1 MRKKTSFF
9 DFLVLYDVAFR
20 SWRDSSSIE
29 DRGRFHGWGESFD
42 AADYMSAYSVLHTKE
57 AWKWLIDST
66 RVFIFCEI
74 IHNISRFAQH
84 KDCFYALGDD
94 YPLLSFITPTVEEGP
109 FKTRAQI
116 RFDARCVNP
125 HIFPAVT
132 QASDEIK
139 RLMTGRQGSKQ
150 YLRDDPETE
159 RLLNELR
166 RDFFDTDISL
176 ARALGISKSTF
187 EEVFQR
193 QNRRMTIAMR
203 KKIQDMIALKRREA
217 LSGTAE
223 KIKALRRLMVDKA
236 KGKD

>member
-9 DFLVLYDVAFR
+9 DFLMLYDVAFR
-20 SWRDSSSIE
+20 AWEGRAPIE
-29 DRGRFHGWGESFD
+29 DRGRYHGWGRSFD
-42 AADYMSAYSVLHTKE
+42 AADYMPICRVLNTKE

-66 RVFIFCEI
+66 RVFTFCEI
-74 IHNISRFAQH
+74 IHNPSRFAQH

-94 YPLLSFITPTVEEGP
+94 YPQLSFVDPSVEESP
-109 FKTRAQI
+109 FKTRAKI
-116 RFDARCVNP
+116 SFRGRDANLG
-125 HIFPAVT
+125 IIPAVT

-139 RLMTGRQGSKQ
+139 RLMTGRQGSKR

-159 RLLNELR
+159 CLLNELR

-193 QNRRMTIAMR
+193 QNRRMTIRMR
-203 KKIQDMIALKRREA
+203 KKIQDIIALKRREA
-217 LSGTAE
+217 SSGMAE
-223 KIKALRRLMVDKA
+223 KK
-236 KGKD
+236 

>member
-9 DFLVLYDVAFR
+9 DFLMLYDVAVS
-20 SWRDSSSIE
+20 SWLSVAPDK
-29 DRGRFHGWGESFD
+29 DPGVPFHGWGLSFD
-42 AADYMSAYSVLHTKE
+42 AADYMPNFPVFLDMKK

-74 IHNISRFAQH
+74 VHNISYFAQH

-94 YPLLSFITPTVEEGP
+94 YPQLSFIDPMLEGSP
-109 FKTRAQI
+109 FETRG
-116 RFDARCVNP
+116 D
-125 HIFPAVT
+125 IFFSGRVRDSSIIPIVT

-139 RLMTGRQGSKQ
+139 QLMTGRQGNKL

-176 ARALGISKSTF
+176 AKELGISKSTF
-187 EEVFQR
+187 EAVFQS
-193 QNRRMTIAMR
+193 QSRRMTLKMR
-203 KKIQDMIALKRREA
+203 NKIRDMAELKGIGTIERRA
-217 LSGTAE
+217 QTPRG
-223 KIKALRRLMVDKA
+223 
-236 KGKD
+236 